1 MKFRIPDLLR
11 PRQPAPP
18 TNTPPKPTTP
28 ATPTTPA
35 RPSRPSRRPSKP
47 TVAPVEEPPN
57 EFGKTLESLLGNKY
71 KGSKVSEEELYAAL
85 IVHQIKQ
92 KYGDRDA
99 GDWKSLFKFS
109 MTDKPK
115 GEYKE
120 ASAERAANDV
130 MDQFFGKQ
138 SIIIPEEEAK
148 KIKAKAFRLAQLDDR
163 TDRLWDKYGGDP
175 ENTIAVTSFA
185 RAQKLVQQ
193 RLDAEAGTSA
203 ASTRRSG
210 KMKAKKLSRIG

>member
-1 MKFRIPDLLR
+1 MKFRIPDLLK
-11 PRQPAPP
+11 PRNPAPP
-18 TNTPPKPTTP
+18 AVVPPKPTTP
-28 ATPTTPA
+28 TTPS
-35 RPSRPSRRPSKP
+35 RPSSPSRRPSKP
-47 TVAPVEEPPN
+47 TVAPVEEAPN

-71 KGSKVSEEELYAAL
+71 KGTKVSEEELYAAL

-99 GDWKSLFKFS
+99 SDWKSLFKFS

-115 GEYKE
+115 GEFKE

-130 MDQFFGKQ
+130 MDQFFGKD

-148 KIKAKAFRLAQLDDR
+148 KIKDKAFRLAQLDER
-163 TDRLWDKYGGDP
+163 ADRLWDKYGGDP

-185 RAQKLVQQ
+185 RAQKLIQQ

-203 ASTRRSG
+203 AAARRAG
-210 KMKAKKLSRIG
+210 KVKTKKLSRMG

>member
-1 MKFRIPDLLR
+1 MKFRIPDLLK
-11 PRQPAPP
+11 PRNPAPP
-18 TNTPPKPTTP
+18 TNTPPKPTKPT
-28 ATPTTPA
+28 TPTTPS
-35 RPSRPSRRPSKP
+35 RPSSPSRRPSKP

-57 EFGKTLESLLGNKY
+57 DFGKTLESLLGNKY
-71 KGSKVSEEELYAAL
+71 KGTKVSEEELYAAL

-99 GDWKSLFKFS
+99 NDWKSLFKFS

-115 GEYKE
+115 GEFKE

-148 KIKAKAFRLAQLDDR
+148 KIKEKAFRIAQLDER

-175 ENTIAVTSFA
+175 ENTIAVTSFS
-185 RAQKLVQQ
+185 RAQKLIQE
-193 RLDAEAGTSA
+193 RLDADAGTSA
-203 ASTRRSG
+203 AAVRRG
-210 KMKAKKLSRIG
+210 AKAKTKKFNQMG

>member
-1 MKFRIPDLLR
+1 
-11 PRQPAPP
+11 
-18 TNTPPKPTTP
+18 
-28 ATPTTPA
+28 
-35 RPSRPSRRPSKP
+35 
-47 TVAPVEEPPN
+47 VEEAPN

-71 KGSKVSEEELYAAL
+71 KTSKVSEEELYAAL

-99 GDWKSLFKFS
+99 RDWKTLFKFS

-130 MDQFFGKQ
+130 MDEFFGKN
-138 SIIIPEEEAK
+138 SIIIPADEAK
-148 KIKAKAFRLAQLDDR
+148 KIKDTAFRLAQLDKR
-163 TDRLWDKYGGDP
+163 TDKLWDKHGGDP
-175 ENTIAVTSFA
+175 DNTIAVTSFA

-193 RLDAEAGTSA
+193 RLDAEANTTSSA
-203 ASTRRSG
+203 MRKS
-210 KMKAKKLSRIG
+210 AKTKKISQVG

>member
-11 PRQPAPP
+11 PRKPAPP
-18 TNTPPKPTTP
+18 ATTPPRPT
-28 ATPTTPA
+28 TPTTPT
-35 RPSRPSRRPSKP
+35 RPSNPSTPSRRPSKP

-71 KGSKVSEEELYAAL
+71 KSTKVSEEELYAAL

-92 KYGDRDA
+92 KYGERDA
-99 GDWKSLFKFS
+99 NDWKTLFKFS

-115 GEYKE
+115 GEFKE

-130 MDQFFGKQ
+130 MDEFFGKN
-138 SIIIPEEEAK
+138 SIIIPEAEAK
-148 KIKAKAFRLAQLDDR
+148 KIKDTAFRLAQLDSR
-163 TDRLWDKYGGDP
+163 TDKLWDKYGGDP

-185 RAQKLVQQ
+185 RAQRLVQE
-193 RLDAEAGTSA
+193 RLDAEANTTSGA
-203 ASTRRSG
+203 IRKSA
-210 KMKAKKLSRIG
+210 KVKKLSKVG

>member
-11 PRQPAPP
+11 PRKPAPP
-18 TNTPPKPTTP
+18 TVTPPKPTTP
-28 ATPTTPA
+28 TNPTK
-35 RPSRPSRRPSKP
+35 PSSPSRRPSKP

-71 KGSKVSEEELYAAL
+71 KTTKVSEEELYAAL

-99 GDWKSLFKFS
+99 NDWKTLFKFS

-120 ASAERAANDV
+120 PSAERAANDV
-130 MDQFFGKQ
+130 MDQFFGKN
-138 SIIIPEEEAK
+138 SIIIPADDAK
-148 KIKAKAFRLAQLDDR
+148 KIKDTAFRLAQLDKK
-163 TDRLWDKYGGDP
+163 TDKLWDKFGGDP
-175 ENTIAVTSFA
+175 ENTIAVTSFS
-185 RAQKLVQQ
+185 RAQKLVQE
-193 RLDAEAGTSA
+193 RLDAEANTSSA
-203 ASTRRSG
+203 AVRKSA
-210 KMKAKKLSRIG
+210 KMKKLSKVG

>member
-11 PRQPAPP
+11 PRNPAPSP
-18 TNTPPKPTTP
+18 STPPKPTTP
-28 ATPTTPA
+28 TTPS
-35 RPSRPSRRPSKP
+35 RPSSPSRRPSKP

-71 KGSKVSEEELYAAL
+71 KGSKVSEEEIYAAL

-92 KYGDRDA
+92 KYGERDA
-99 GDWKSLFKFS
+99 NDWKSLFKFS

-120 ASAERAANDV
+120 PSAERAADDV
-130 MDQFFGKQ
+130 MDQFFGKN

-148 KIKAKAFRLAQLDDR
+148 KIKDKAFRLAQLDER

-175 ENTIAVTSFA
+175 ENTIAVTSFS
-185 RAQKLVQQ
+185 RAQKLIQQ

-203 ASTRRSG
+203 AGVRRGAKG
-210 KMKAKKLSRIG
+210 KTKKFSRMG